1 MKIVLTVFVFI
12 ILFSG
17 QQQAQDKSTSR
28 PEKWAK
34 KVQSEYLDN
43 WYKISDDVYR
53 SEQPSKKA
61 FKKLE
66 EAGIKSVLNFRLY
79 HTDNDEAKK
88 TKLDLFLVK
97 MDASNI
103 KDDEV
108 IEALKIMR
116 KAKKPILIHCKHGA
130 DRTGVMC
137 AMYRNIEQGWSKQ
150 EALDELLN
158 GGYGFHTVFKN
169 IPEYIK
175 NVDIEKIKSKL

>member
-1 MKIVLTVFVFI
+1 MRSLFLIYSLVFFILAPSQKI
-12 ILFSG
+12 FS
-17 QQQAQDKSTSR
+17 QR

-34 KVQSEYLDN
+34 KIQCEYLDN
-43 WYKISDDVYR
+43 WYKISEDVHR
-53 SEQPSKKA
+53 SEQPSKNT

-79 HTDNDEAKK
+79 HTDNDEAKN
-88 TKLDLFLVK
+88 TKIDLYHIR
-97 MDASNI
+97 MDASKI

-108 IEALKIMR
+108 IEALKIMK

-130 DRTGVMC
+130 DRTGVMS
-137 AMYRNIEQGWSKQ
+137 AMYRIIEQGWTKQ

>member
-1 MKIVLTVFVFI
+1 
-12 ILFSG
+12 
-17 QQQAQDKSTSR
+17 
-28 PEKWAK
+28 
-34 KVQSEYLDN
+34 
-43 WYKISDDVYR
+43 
-53 SEQPSKKA
+53 
-61 FKKLE
+61 
-66 EAGIKSVLNFRLY
+66 
-79 HTDNDEAKK
+79 
-88 TKLDLFLVK
+88 

-137 AMYRNIEQGWSKQ
+137 AMYRIIEQGWSKQ